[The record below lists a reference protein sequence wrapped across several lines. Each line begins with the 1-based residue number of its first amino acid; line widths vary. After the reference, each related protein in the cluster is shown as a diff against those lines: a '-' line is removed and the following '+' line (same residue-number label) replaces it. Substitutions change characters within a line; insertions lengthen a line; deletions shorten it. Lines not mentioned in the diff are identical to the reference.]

1 MKSRWDSR
9 NSVAMS
15 KLQLQ
20 RAAENAQNY
29 SLVSVDVT
37 KYTGSSDRYQLPVEE
52 IIPLIKVVENIGEN
66 VAPLISNNLIAE
78 RDQSSVAKL
87 VDYRGIINQ
96 DFIKSGSEFEPFVNT
111 LVDKIRAAVSLLP

>member
-1 MKSRWDSR
+1 
-9 NSVAMS
+9 MS